1 MGTVTATAGIHWL
14 TLATSAPMEHV
25 EDVFGGLGD
34 PEAPGGFGHPS
45 RRVHDSGAVVY
56 CGSRAEGQPIVINAP
71 GEVCEVW
78 AEPLLAYSV
87 ELGAWVTRADFALD
101 VQPPELARK
110 RLQQMHR
117 AFRQG
122 RCDTS
127 MRRDSWD
134 LIMNDREGEG
144 WTLYLGGKQSQ
155 LRIRAYD
162 RRGPLRIEPQWRPPR
177 DVGQV
182 LPELVLKHGPAH
194 WWRSTARAVK
204 FPMPWYRELLDEPSQ
219 VLPQIPDVSAEFEQ
233 VLQQLIQQ
241 WGQSFWVFRRM
252 GISLEDLERAP
263 GRLRGSQVAKLKA
276 WARAGSAMGYDGAA
290 LARAAE
296 ALAPR
301 RYSRAK
307 G

>member
-1 MGTVTATAGIHWL
+1 MGTVSATAGVHWL
-14 TLATSAPMEHV
+14 TSATSAPEDHV

-34 PEAPGGFGHPS
+34 PEQPGGFGHPY
-45 RRVHDSGAVVY
+45 RRVHDSGAVIY
-56 CGSRAEGQPIVINAP
+56 CGSSRAEQPIVINAP

-78 AEPLLAYSV
+78 SDRLLAYSV
-87 ELGAWVTRADFALD
+87 ELEAWVTRGDFALD
-101 VQPPELARK
+101 IQPPELARR
-110 RLQQMHR
+110 RLLQMHR

-122 RCDTS
+122 RCETN

-134 LIMNDREGEG
+134 LVMNDREGEG

-162 RRGPLRIEPQWRPPR
+162 RRGPLRIETQWRPPR
-177 DVGQV
+177 EVGQV
-182 LPELVLKHGPAH
+182 LPELVLKHGAAH
-194 WWRSTARAVK
+194 WWRSTARQVK

-219 VLPQIPDVSAEFEQ
+219 VLPQLPDATAEFEQ
-233 VLQQLIQQ
+233 VLAQLQQQ
-241 WGQSFWVFRRM
+241 WGQVLWACRRM
-252 GISLEDLERAP
+252 GLGLETLERVP

-276 WARAGSAMGYDGAA
+276 WARSAKSMGYDGDA

-296 ALAPR
+296 ALGPR
-301 RYSRAK
+301 RRRSK